1 MEDQTSEHLEH
12 AEHAEHAA
20 HGGNPFITTVSVTIA
35 ILAVV
40 AATIGS
46 LETIES
52 GAAISEKNEAVLRQS
67 QASDQYSFYQA
78 KGLKKNL
85 YEVAIAAGNP
95 KAEDFAKDVKR
106 YDGEQKEILAKA
118 TELEQ
123 QRDEKLAESNHHE
136 HRHHVL
142 TTGVTLLHVA
152 IAIATVAIIT
162 KGQKWP
168 WYASLVLGLAGVV
181 WSATAY
187 LPLAAGH

>member
-20 HGGNPFITTVSVTIA
+20 HEGNPFIITVSVTIA

-40 AATIGS
+40 AATVGS

-67 QASDQYSFYQA
+67 QASDKYAEYQA
-78 KGLKKNL
+78 KSLKQKM
-85 YEVAIAAGNP
+85 YEIAMAAGNP
-95 KAEDFAKDVKR
+95 KADEYGKTVERYTEESKDIIKEAKEFEK
-106 YDGEQKEILAKA
+106 
-118 TELEQ
+118 
-123 QRDEKLAESNHHE
+123 QRDEKLGEAEHHE

-152 IAIATVAIIT
+152 IAVATIAIIT

-168 WYASLVLGLAGVV
+168 WYGSIALGLAGVG
-181 WSATAY
+181 WSAWAY
-187 LPLAAGH
+187 AR